1 MTLRTRN
8 LIFITLIVSF
18 LVIAPATVLYSLG
31 WRFDWENKKV
41 FQTGI
46 FYFKAWPKSA
56 DVYINGLQKDK
67 TDMFFGS
74 ALVDNLIPKE
84 YEIEIKKEGYHS
96 WTKLLEIKKKEVT
109 EAKNITLIPENLNLN
124 ILIENVEDL
133 FFSPDNKEIITLEM
147 DKDNWELKL
156 FDLKNNIK
164 SHLVKETDFSTKGAE
179 LFNLT
184 FSPDSKKVLL
194 ELGLK
199 ENLIYYVL
207 EIDKSPAIITKL
219 DYLDSPE
226 EIYFHPKD
234 ENMLFIVQ
242 TITSKN
248 LPAGRQGKAIRT
260 LNIVDIKNEE
270 ILSSLFENI
279 VTAFISDNDIYYLN
293 DSGSLFKSN
302 LSGEKPEKLNILAFP
317 YKEETK
323 YEIIVSNSNIFLKES
338 NDLYLLNEDTKSF
351 KKVYDSLKGYE
362 FSPDTNKITYYNKNE
377 IKVLFL
383 EQQYDHPTKEK
394 LEELF
399 INRFSEEITKV
410 SWYTNH
416 YLIFDMGDK
425 IKVAE
430 LDNRGKMNIVDL
442 AEIKHSDFFFSN
454 KKLYILSKN
463 TLYSSDELT
472 P

>member
-8 LIFITLIVSF
+8 LIFITLIISF
-18 LVIAPATVLYSLG
+18 LIIAPLTVLYSLG

-56 DVYINGLQKDK
+56 DVYINGVSKDK

-96 WTKLLEIKKKEVT
+96 WTKFLKIEKKEVT
-109 EAKNITLIPENLNLN
+109 EAKNITLIPENPNLN

-147 DKDNWELKL
+147 NKDNWELKL
-156 FDLKNNIK
+156 FDLKNNLK
-164 SHLVKETDFSTKGAE
+164 SHLVKETDFSTKGVE

-184 FSPDSKKVLL
+184 FSLDSKRALL

-199 ENLIYYVL
+199 EKLIYYIL
-207 EIDKSPAIITKL
+207 EIDKSPIIINKL
-219 DYLDSPE
+219 DYLDSVE

-234 ENMLFIVQ
+234 ENKLFIVQ
-242 TITSKN
+242 TIIEKKLSIK
-248 LPAGRQGKAIRT
+248 T
-260 LNIVDIKNEE
+260 LNEVDFENKE
-270 ILSSLFENI
+270 ILAPLFEN
-279 VTAFISDNDIYYLN
+279 VTTTLITDNNIYYLN
-293 DSGSLFKSN
+293 NSGSLFKAN
-302 LSGEKPEKLNILAFP
+302 LSGEKPEKLNILSFP

-323 YEIIVSNSNIFLKES
+323 YEIIVSNSNVFLKES

-362 FSPDTNKITYYNKNE
+362 FSPDRNKITYYNKNE

-399 INRFSEEITKV
+399 INRFSEEITRV
-410 SWYTNH
+410 FWYTNH
-416 YLIFDMGDK
+416 YLIFDLGDK

-430 LDNRGKMNIVDL
+430 LDNRGKMNIVNL
-442 AEIKHSDFFFSN
+442 IEMKHSDFFFNN
-454 KKLYILSKN
+454 KRLYLLSEN
-463 TLYSSDELT
+463 TLYSSSDLT

>member
-8 LIFITLIVSF
+8 LIFITLVVSF
-18 LVIAPATVLYSLG
+18 LIIAPLTVLYSLG

-46 FYFKAWPKSA
+46 FYFKAWPKNT
-56 DVYINGLQKDK
+56 DVYINDVLKDK

-74 ALVDNLIPKE
+74 ALIDNLVPNE
-84 YEIEIKKEGYHS
+84 YKIEIKKEGYHS
-96 WTKLLEIKKKEVT
+96 WTKFLKIEKKEVT
-109 EAKNITLIPENLNLN
+109 EAKNITLIPENPNLN
-124 ILIENVEDL
+124 ILMEGVEKA

-147 DKDNWELKL
+147 NKDNWELKL
-156 FDLKNNIK
+156 FDLKNNLK
-164 SHLVKETDFSTKGAE
+164 SHLVKETDFSNKGVE

-184 FSPDSKKVLL
+184 FSPDSKRALL

-207 EIDKSPAIITKL
+207 EIDKFPVVISKL
-219 DYLDSPE
+219 DYLDSVE

-234 ENMLFIVQ
+234 ENKLFIVQ
-242 TITSKN
+242 TIIEK
-248 LPAGRQGKAIRT
+248 KEIRT
-260 LNIVDIKNEE
+260 LNIVDFKNKE
-270 ILSSLFENI
+270 IFDPLSENI
-279 VTAFISDNDIYYLN
+279 ATALISDNDIYYLN
-293 DSGSLFKSN
+293 NSGSVFKSN
-302 LSGEKPEKLNILAFP
+302 LSGEKPEKLNILSFS

-323 YEIIVSNSNIFLKES
+323 YEIIVSNSNVFLKES
-338 NDLYLLNEDTKSF
+338 SDLYLLNEETKSF
-351 KKVYDSLKGYE
+351 RKIYDSLRGYK
-362 FSPDTNKITYYNKNE
+362 FSPDINKIAYYNENE
-377 IKVLFL
+377 IKVIFL

-410 SWYTNH
+410 FWYTNH
-416 YLIFDMGDK
+416 YLIFDLGDK

-442 AEIKHSDFFFSN
+442 TEMKHSDFFFNN
-454 KKLYILSKN
+454 KRLYLLSEK
-463 TLYSSDELT
+463 TLYSSSDLT